1 MTPAD
6 PRDLGL
12 PHGPPFVFIDA
23 VVEVVAGEFV
33 RAYKTFPPSEP
44 FFAGHFPD
52 NPIVPGV
59 ILCEALAQTA
69 GIAGASGVAGA
80 GAVSFRLSAIKAM
93 KFRGAVRPGER
104 IDLSAR
110 KIGRSG
116 ALWQFEVSARVG
128 DREIAVGTIVL
139 SEPSED

>member
-1 MTPAD
+1 VTPAD
-6 PRDLGL
+6 PRALGL
-12 PHGPPFVFIDA
+12 PHRAPFVFIDT
-23 VVEVVAGEFV
+23 VVEVVAGESA

-44 FFAGHFPD
+44 FFAGHFPGD
-52 NPIVPGV
+52 PIVPGV

-69 GIAGASGVAGA
+69 GIAGASGA

-116 ALWQFEVSARVG
+116 ALLQFEVSARVG
-128 DREIAVGTIVL
+128 DREIAAGTIVL